1 MLLILINATMLH
13 YKSSCITSPFKFSNQ
28 YRSYLTPVIKLFNI
42 DLYLHI
48 VQAVF
53 SVSLVCHCVNAMNKL
68 ANTNYSWLIFNGSC
82 NRVWKGFRVIREL
95 TKKQSVNRENSWN
108 TAVIRELYIHCDA

>member
-1 MLLILINATMLH
+1 MFNVSKGNFAHNRFLREDNTVLTSKDYEFVNFLFGIASNA
-13 YKSSCITSPFKFSNQ
+13 
-28 YRSYLTPVIKLFNI
+28 PV
-42 DLYLHI
+42 
-48 VQAVF
+48 
-53 SVSLVCHCVNAMNKL
+53 
-68 ANTNYSWLIFNGSC
+68 